1 MPAACSRASGS
12 ITAARATGPLPAQLA
27 EYARPVEIVAG
38 GASPFP
44 LEVARATAALLPGA
58 RVTVAGNAGHSPWI
72 EQPGC
77 VAAALGRVQASP
89 SG

>member
-1 MPAACSRASGS
+1 MP
-12 ITAARATGPLPAQLA
+12 A

-44 LEVARATAALLPGA
+44 LEAARATAALLPGA

-77 VAAALGRVQASP
+77 AAAALGRVQASP